1 VEQQQ
6 KLSDESLQAILARH
20 REWLEAYPGP
30 RQPHLDDRER
40 AYLVKGDEER
50 QASLAGANLG
60 GLNLVGENLAGALLA
75 GADFGPSADATDG
88 RRANLER
95 ANLRGADL
103 RGARLERTSLRWAD
117 LQGADLRDANLQG
130 ADLKGANFAGADL
143 CRARF
148 DDNASPGTGDLA
160 EAAFFNADLT
170 EATLGNTTGLA
181 VSALAGSVLTDAKLP
196 DTVKKFDGLE
206 RVAEISKSAT
216 VAFIGMLAACGY
228 SWLTIATT
236 SDPRLITNS
245 STSPLPIA
253 GTDVPIVGFYW
264 AAPLVVLGA
273 YLYVHLYLQRLWQA
287 LSKLPAVFPDGLALD
302 EKAYPW
308 LLTGLVRAHFVRLRD
323 DRPFAS
329 RVENLLTILIAWWI
343 VPATL
348 AAFWIRYL
356 PRHHWAG
363 TLLHVVLLMAAV
375 WAAMGFYSLMKRT
388 LQGYDLLREKRRRD
402 PKAADG
408 VAKAGWWE
416 TRPRVPR
423 LQKAE
428 ATALAVAVVLI
439 ALGAIEGGP
448 SKPPEPG
455 AIERRLS
462 EPQHPEPARWDIRT
476 LVADGFRLLG
486 WRTHAELTDA
496 DLSVKPPGWTGLPD
510 SGWEKELFRVR
521 GASLAGADLRH
532 ARASGTF
539 LIKAELEGADL
550 SSADFSGADLR
561 HAWLFGARLA
571 DADLRFA
578 DLRGAVLLG
587 ADFSG
592 TNLSLA
598 RFDKHNT
605 LFGIKLDGA
614 ILARADLTDVDLAD
628 VDLTGVK
635 ALTKA
640 QVEAACFGRAPPK
653 LPAALGEVR
662 LKPCFD
668 SSPSRSSAIDE

>member
-1 VEQQQ
+1 VEQHR
-6 KLSDESLQAILARH
+6 KLSDESLQAILDRH
-20 REWLEAYPGP
+20 REWLQAYPGRP
-30 RQPHLDDRER
+30 QPYLDERER
-40 AYLVKGDEER
+40 AYLAAVDPR
-50 QASLAGANLG
+50 RASLAGANLSG
-60 GLNLVGENLAGALLA
+60 VNLIGANVAGAALA
-75 GADFGPSADATDG
+75 SADFGPSAEAAGG
-88 RRANLER
+88 RGANLER
-95 ANLRGADL
+95 ANLRGADF

-170 EATLGNTTGLA
+170 EATLGKTTGLA

-323 DRPFAS
+323 DRSFAS
-329 RVENLLTILIAWWI
+329 RVENLLTVLIAWWI

-408 VAKAGWWE
+408 GAKAGWWE
-416 TRPRVPR
+416 TRPHVTR
-423 LQKAE
+423 LQKAA
-428 ATALAVAVVLI
+428 ATALGIAVVLI
-439 ALGAIEGGP
+439 SLGAIGGRP
-448 SKPPEPG
+448 SK
-455 AIERRLS
+455 ALHLR
-462 EPQHPEPARWDIRT
+462 PADSDIRS

-486 WRTHAELTDA
+486 WRTHAELKDA
-496 DLSVKPPGWTGLPD
+496 DLSVKPPGWTGLSDP
-510 SGWEKELFRVR
+510 GWEKDLVRIR

-532 ARASGTF
+532 ARASGAF
-539 LIKAELEGADL
+539 LIKAELNGADL
-550 SSADFSGADLR
+550 AGADFAVADFR
-561 HAWLFGARLA
+561 HAKLISARLTGA
-571 DADLRFA
+571 NLEFA
-578 DLRGAVLLG
+578 DLRGAHLR
-587 ADFSG
+587 A
-592 TNLSLA
+592 
-598 RFDKHNT
+598 
-605 LFGIKLDGA
+605 
-614 ILARADLTDVDLAD
+614 ADLSGAKLRFALFDEKSTLWLVNLAGANLEEADLSGVDLSFT
-628 VDLTGVK
+628 LG
-635 ALTKA
+635 LTKA
-640 QVEAACFGRAPPK
+640 QLEAACTQGTPPV
-653 LPAALGEVR
+653 LPAGLEGVV

-668 SSPSRSSAIDE
+668 PFASLSPPSPPAAIDE

>member
-1 VEQQQ
+1 MEQRQ

-60 GLNLVGENLAGALLA
+60 GVDLARKNLAGALLA
-75 GADFGPSADATDG
+75 GADFGPSADTAGG
-88 RRANLER
+88 RGANLER
-95 ANLRGADL
+95 ANLRGACL
-103 RGARLERTSLRWAD
+103 RGARLDQTRLRWAD
-117 LQGADLRDANLQG
+117 LQGADLRDASLRG

-143 CRARF
+143 CRARL
-148 DDNASPGTGDLA
+148 DDDAAATGDLA

-170 EATLGNTTGLA
+170 EANLGNTTGLA

-253 GTDVPIVGFYW
+253 GTDVPIVGFYS

-287 LSKLPAVFPDGLALD
+287 LSKLPAVFPDGLPLD

-308 LLTGLVRAHFVRLRD
+308 LMTGLVRAHFVRLRD
-323 DRPFAS
+323 DRSFAS
-329 RVENLLTILIAWWI
+329 RVENLLTVLIAWWI

-356 PRHHWAG
+356 PRHHWPG

-375 WAAMGFYSLMKRT
+375 LAAMGFYSLMKRT
-388 LQGYDLLREKRRRD
+388 LQGDDLMREKRRRD
-402 PKAADG
+402 PEATGG

-428 ATALAVAVVLI
+428 AAALGIVVVLI
-439 ALGAIEGGP
+439 SLGAIEGRP
-448 SKPPEPG
+448 SKAAHLDDVG
-455 AIERRLS
+455 MG
-462 EPQHPEPARWDIRT
+462 IRT
-476 LVADGFRLLG
+476 WVADGFRLLG
-486 WRTHAELTDA
+486 WRTHAELKDA
-496 DLSVKPPGWTGLPD
+496 DLSVKPTGWTGLTD
-510 SGWEKELFRVR
+510 SGWEKEFARVR

-532 ARASGTF
+532 ARAGGAF
-539 LIKAELEGADL
+539 LIKADLNGADL
-550 SSADFSGADLR
+550 AGADFALADFRRATLIS
-561 HAWLFGARLA
+561 ARLA
-571 DADLRFA
+571 GAKLEFA
-578 DLRGAVLLG
+578 DLRGAHLR
-587 ADFSG
+587 A
-592 TNLSLA
+592 
-598 RFDKHNT
+598 
-605 LFGIKLDGA
+605 
-614 ILARADLTDVDLAD
+614 ADLSGAKLRYALFDEHSTLWLVNLAGANLD
-628 VDLTGVK
+628 QADLTGVDLSFTIG
-635 ALTKA
+635 LTKA
-640 QVEAACFGRAPPK
+640 QLEAACTQGRPPV
-653 LPAALGEVR
+653 LPAGLEGVV
-662 LKPCFD
+662 LKPCSDPFA
-668 SSPSRSSAIDE
+668 SLSPPSPSAAIDE